1 MYDALDAQ
9 RGEVEAYVTEQRLD
23 KNLGGTEQTIEKIEN
38 KEFQFESMRLEDGR
52 TIEYQVQE
60 IDPLSEHLPKQ
71 KSLKSV
77 FLEAKKNNPDL
88 GVQDL
93 HMLFKKVIDTGKY
106 DINNF
111 VSDVK
116 NKFNVDLSPKQ
127 TRELIQSAHYLK
139 NLDRFPIARIYIVA
153 EGKLDKDKTI
163 DPIIEKEAPETD
175 IYDKP
180 IGGEKSG
187 TKTHGPSRVNKNYD
201 YKVDPEKKDTL
212 HYDFE
217 YLTTRVL
224 ERYWNQQEGQYKN
237 RVRVKNVAPLSVDIF
252 RFIPEGKTDAKG
264 NRIKPLELAEYM
276 SSKQFKKLAQ
286 DLNKQDAFIYAANG
300 ETGRIQIRQYPYSK
314 FKKDANY
321 LSGAD
326 INAINQKLIDLG
338 IPVTK
343 TRKKSNVASL
353 IWRMIET

>member
-1 MYDALDAQ
+1 
-9 RGEVEAYVTEQRLD
+9 
-23 KNLGGTEQTIEKIEN
+23 
-38 KEFQFESMRLEDGR
+38 MRLEDGR

-116 NKFNVDLSPKQ
+116 NQFNVDLSPKQ

-163 DPIIEKEAPETD
+163 DPIIEKEDPESD
-175 IYDKP
+175 IYVGNFSGGIKITIP
-180 IGGEKSG
+180 HFGGGE
-187 TKTHGPSRVNKNYD
+187 
-201 YKVDPEKKDTL
+201 
-212 HYDFE
+212 
-217 YLTTRVL
+217 
-224 ERYWNQQEGQYKN
+224 
-237 RVRVKNVAPLSVDIF
+237 
-252 RFIPEGKTDAKG
+252 
-264 NRIKPLELAEYM
+264 
-276 SSKQFKKLAQ
+276 
-286 DLNKQDAFIYAANG
+286 
-300 ETGRIQIRQYPYSK
+300 
-314 FKKDANY
+314 
-321 LSGAD
+321 
-326 INAINQKLIDLG
+326 
-338 IPVTK
+338 
-343 TRKKSNVASL
+343 
-353 IWRMIET
+353 